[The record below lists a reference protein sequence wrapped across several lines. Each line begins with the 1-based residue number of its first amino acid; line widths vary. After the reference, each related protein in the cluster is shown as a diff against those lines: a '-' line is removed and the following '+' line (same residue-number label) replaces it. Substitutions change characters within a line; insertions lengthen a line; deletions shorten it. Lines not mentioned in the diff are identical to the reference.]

1 MSPLAPECL
10 PVIIGI
16 GEITDRTRDPLQA
29 LEPIDLMAQ
38 SLRRAASDAS
48 AAATAALLAGIDS
61 LDIVAEHSW
70 PYADACKLLAARLS
84 IQPRRAVYGV
94 TGGESPVR
102 FIHEAAL
109 RIARGESTIA
119 AVVGG
124 EATHS
129 VSAAT
134 KAGVSPAWSAR
145 DLSAKLVRGS
155 DLCNPLAVQHGV
167 TQPVHVY
174 PFYETAAAAAW
185 GQTPAQALQESGEL
199 WARFSAVAA
208 ANPYAWL
215 TRRYSSAE
223 ITTPTAEN
231 RLIAWPYTKH
241 MVANPL
247 VNQGAAVLLTSLAKA
262 REFGIREQQL
272 VYVCGGASA
281 KDSGDYLQRDHY
293 RHSVCQD
300 AVLRAALDQA
310 EGEVSRFAMVELYSC
325 FPIVPKMARRTLG
338 LAADAPMTTT
348 GGLSFFGAPLNNY
361 MTHAAAGMV
370 RGLREQ
376 RGKLALLYG
385 QGEFLTKHHALIL
398 ASAPPRSGCLQPDYS
413 VQHLAERERDQ
424 VPQLLLDH
432 AGPAAI
438 ETFTIVYGRDGTAT
452 SGTVI
457 ARTGDAS
464 RLMARVR
471 ADDAASMALLTDQAA
486 SPIGCTGHVAR
497 GSDGLL
503 SWTIAPPSTE
513 TL

>member
-1 MSPLAPECL
+1 MKPLAPECL

-38 SLRRAASDAS
+38 AVRHAAADAS
-48 AAATAALLAGIDS
+48 AVAATAVLAGIDS

-70 PYADACKLLAARLS
+70 PYADACSLLGARLS
-84 IQPRRAVYGV
+84 IQPARAAYGV

-109 RIARGESTIA
+109 RIARGEGQIA
-119 AVVGG
+119 AVVGA
-124 EATHS
+124 EATYS
-129 VSAAT
+129 VNAAT
-134 KAGVSPAWSAR
+134 KAGVLPAWSPR
-145 DLSAKLVRGS
+145 DLTAKLVRGA
-155 DLCNPLAVQHGV
+155 DLCNPLATQHGV
-167 TQPVHVY
+167 TQPVQVY
-174 PFYETAAAAAW
+174 PFYENAAAAAW

-208 ANPYAWL
+208 DNPFAWL
-215 TRRYSSAE
+215 RRRHSAAE
-223 ITTPTAEN
+223 ITTPTADN

-247 VNQGAAVLLTSLAKA
+247 INQGAAVILTSLAKA
-262 REFGIREQQL
+262 RELGIAEQQL
-272 VYVCGGASA
+272 VYICAGAKA
-281 KDSGDYLQRDHY
+281 NDSSDYLQRECY
-293 RHSVCQD
+293 RHSACQE
-300 AVLRAALDQA
+300 AVLRAVLEHAD
-310 EGEVSRFAMVELYSC
+310 GDVTRFAMVELYSC

-398 ASAPPRSGCLQPDYS
+398 ASVPDPTNRLQRDYS
-413 VQHLAERERDQ
+413 VQHIADRERGS
-424 VPQLLLDH
+424 VPQLLLDYSGR
-432 AGPAAI
+432 ATI
-438 ETFTIVYGRDGTAT
+438 ETFTIVYDRDGTAT
-452 SGTVI
+452 FGTVI
-457 ARTGDAS
+457 ARARDNA

-471 ADDAASMALLTDQAA
+471 ADDAASLAVLTDLSA
-486 SPIGCTGHVAR
+486 SPIGRSGTVSR
-497 GSDGLL
+497 GAEGLL
-503 SWTIAPPSTE
+503 RWTIAH
-513 TL
+513 